1 MGDRANFLPTNSA
14 IAYLLNYAVI
24 MQDARLYSSSVG
36 GQFMIKTADERCEYR
51 GISQFILLSSY
62 G

>member
-24 MQDARLYSSSVG
+24 VQEGVHKAQDSSNGYGSDHFSNKV
-36 GQFMIKTADERCEYR
+36 DRCE
-51 GISQFILLSSY
+51 GKP
-62 G
+62 